1 MNEINEYNAILK
13 EKENQEQKIEEIFK
27 KYTQTW
33 SELKKLFTLV
43 DLDKMYQQ
51 ESVTIDGVR
60 IIKDKLSR
68 NFYFAQLE
76 AQKYMEYLMEKK
88 LIVRQ
93 IEKNDVF
100 ENLND
105 FVILV
110 LLKSNTIKEYNDYI
124 SDVLIEQKNEMQKI

>member
-1 MNEINEYNAILK
+1 
-13 EKENQEQKIEEIFK
+13 
-27 KYTQTW
+27 
-33 SELKKLFTLV
+33 
-43 DLDKMYQQ
+43 
-51 ESVTIDGVR
+51 
-60 IIKDKLSR
+60 
-68 NFYFAQLE
+68 
-76 AQKYMEYLMEKK
+76 MEYLMEKK